1 MLIIIKMCLGIP
13 GIIIKI
19 HGDTAD
25 VDFGGVIKKIN
36 ISLID
41 DAKPGEY
48 ILAHAGFAIET
59 MDKADAKET
68 ISILLQLQ

>member
-1 MLIIIKMCLGIP
+1 MCLGIP
-13 GIIIKI
+13 GIIKKI

-36 ISLID
+36 ISLIE
-41 DAKPGEY
+41 PEVGQH

-59 MDKADAKET
+59 MDRADAEET
-68 ISILLQLQ
+68 ISLLLQLQ

>member
-1 MLIIIKMCLGIP
+1 MCLGIP
-13 GIIIKI
+13 GIIKKI
-19 HGDTAD
+19 NGDAAD

-41 DAKPGEY
+41 NPAEGKY

-59 MDKADAKET
+59 MEKADAEET
-68 ISILLQLQ
+68 ISLLLQLQ